1 MKRINEQRPK
11 AFIGAAI
18 SVGTN
23 IISGIIGNRKK
34 KKAEQAERLRQERL
48 QNLQDNQALAS
59 AQNENMMSEEEKSQ
73 FLSQYLSKGG
83 KVRTF
88 PHKGTKARI
97 VEGGTAIPIKKDSFL
112 LKGRKHNTGGIVIDA
127 GKTGVEAERSEE
139 HTSELQSPC

>member
-11 AFIGAAI
+11 AFIGTAI
-18 SVGTN
+18 SVGTS

-59 AQNENMMSEEEKSQ
+59 AQNENMMSEEERSQ

-88 PHKGTKARI
+88 PHKGT
-97 VEGGTAIPIKKDSFL
+97 E
-112 LKGRKHNTGGIVIDA
+112 
-127 GKTGVEAERSEE
+127 
-139 HTSELQSPC
+139 